1 MLPVN
6 QNLSIYKGD
15 TFVYTFKLRTKTAT
29 GQPGAYVDLTGCT
42 AKAQIRASQDDATVM
57 AEFATATGG
66 TTGSVTLTLS
76 PTQTAAL
83 TSNGV
88 WDAQITFADGTVKT
102 YLAGTTT
109 VVKEVTR
116 V

>member
-6 QNLSIYKGD
+6 RNLTIYKGD
-15 TFVYTFKLRTKTAT
+15 TFDFTFKLRTKGAF
-29 GQPGAYVDLTGCT
+29 GAPGDYVDLTGAT
-42 AKAQIRASQDDATVM
+42 AKAQIRASQDDTTVM
-57 AEFATATGG
+57 AEFTCSTGDD
-66 TTGSVTLTLS
+66 TGSVSLQLS

-83 TSNGV
+83 TGNGV
-88 WDAQITFADGTVKT
+88 WDVQITFADGAIKT